1 MEFLL
6 NISWKPIFEICVIW
20 CLIYYLIRF
29 LQGTHA
35 LQVLIGMMVFAVL
48 FNVAKWFGLNTLEFV
63 LGKLLQVGVLAFII
77 LFQPEL
83 RRVFAR
89 VGQNALF
96 SPFLKKG
103 GTVDEIIEACI
114 RMAKINRGA
123 LIAIEREVGLQ
134 NYFESGVPLDAK
146 VSAELL
152 ISIFSP
158 STPIHDGAVVVQGNR
173 IAACGVLFPLS
184 QSTMLSRT
192 LGTRHRAAIGFTEET
207 DAVCIVVSE
216 ETGKISVSVY
226 GKLTRD
232 LDEEGLK
239 RVLKSLFRPDEN
251 RNKLLEFLQNKIRLV
266 PKPERSKGD
275 L

>member
-1 MEFLL
+1 MEIITSF
-6 NISWKPIFEICVIW
+6 WKPIIEIGFIW
-20 CLIYYLIRF
+20 FLIYFLIRF

-35 LQVLIGMMVFAVL
+35 LQVLMGMVFFAVL
-48 FNVAKWFGLNTLEFV
+48 FNVAKWLGLNTIEWV
-63 LGKLLQVGVLAFII
+63 LGTLLQVGVLAFVV

-89 VGQNALF
+89 VGQNAVF

-103 GTVDEIIEACI
+103 GTVDEIVEACT
-114 RMAKINRGA
+114 RMAKIKRGA
-123 LIAIEREVGLQ
+123 LLAIEREVGLQ
-134 NYFESGVPLDAK
+134 SYLETGVILDAK

-152 ISIFSP
+152 ISIFAP
-158 STPIHDGAVVVQGNR
+158 NTPIHDGAVLVQGNR
-173 IAACGVLFPLS
+173 VAACGVLFPLTQNPTVARS
-184 QSTMLSRT
+184 

-232 LDEEGLK
+232 LDDEGLK
-239 RVLKSLFRPDEN
+239 RVLKSLFRPEQS
-251 RNKLLEFLQNKIRLV
+251 RNKFLEFVQNKIRLV
-266 PKPERSKGD
+266 PKPKRSKGD
-275 L
+275 I